1 MFANQDAFNQLHTII
16 SSGGQAHQQEDY
28 IKTYE
33 RELKETLKSRE
44 ICPECGSE
52 CSVKFTGEWN
62 TCMECGCDIEME
74 IDQGQEWRYYGAS
87 DSKSSDPTR
96 VGQPINENLNST
108 GGTYV
113 SQTYGCSRHYKI
125 QRELNKWANS
135 ESKDRSLNK
144 TFNHMATHGKLM
156 GLNKKIIE
164 AGENFYTQINK
175 IRISRAGNR
184 IALEAACLY
193 EACVI
198 YGVPRTIKEFA
209 DAFNINKTLMTKG
222 YKRFRTFVK
231 QLHNKGIH
239 IADTQ
244 KYIEPNSA
252 VDFLERYC
260 SNLNINSKMTERCKY
275 VAEQVHKFNLAP
287 TNTPT
292 SIAAG
297 SIYFISMT
305 YNLGIT
311 KDNIKTATK
320 GVSKVTINKCYIT
333 LYAHKEKLIMT
344 DETLGI
350 AMEKK

>member
-1 MFANQDAFNQLHTII
+1 MFANQDAFNQLHAII
-16 SSGGQAHQQEDY
+16 SSGGQAQQQEDY

-33 RELKETLKSRE
+33 REFKETQVTRE
-44 ICPECGSE
+44 ICPECRSE

-62 TCMECGCDIEME
+62 ICMKCGCDIEME

-96 VGQPINENLNST
+96 VGQPINENLTST

-113 SQTYGCSRHYKI
+113 SQTFGSSRHYKI

-156 GLNKKIIE
+156 GLKKKIIE
-164 AGENFYTQINK
+164 VGEKFYTEINK

-209 DAFNINKTLMTKG
+209 DAFNIDKTLMTKG
-222 YKRFRTFVK
+222 YKRFRIFVK
-231 QLHNKGIH
+231 QLHNKGIV
-239 IADTQ
+239 IDTE
-244 KYIEPNSA
+244 KYIGPTSP

-260 SNLNINSKMTERCKY
+260 SNLDIDNKMIERCKY
-275 VAEQVHKFNLAP
+275 VATNVQKLNLAP

-297 SIYFISMT
+297 SIYFVSMI

-311 KDNIKTATK
+311 KDHIKTATK
-320 GVSKVTINKCYIT
+320 GVSKVTINKCFMT
-333 LYAHKEKLIMT
+333 LFTHKEKLIMN
-344 DETLGI
+344 DKQI
-350 AMEKK
+350 NKAMEKK